1 MSGTTESHMF
11 LHKTGILK
19 DKEQLVRCKLV
30 PCGTGE
36 RPEIQMFTDGSEE
49 PNSIVKVKSF
59 AAVQEGDINVP
70 KIVKAK
76 YDNYI
81 CITGSGSGAKP
92 TYLRTYT
99 RDQRDEWCSQLQAL
113 VSRRTTPNQQPY
125 RERTRTDATSNRPT
139 VSRTRKVAVITAPG
153 NVQGIFHDELDKVI
167 KKRVNPPEPIKET
180 DDSHDCGRHHLEAWA
195 SHPARQEDTYE
206 NVPRVPNPKNWHRQ
220 QRTSKHNQA
229 LKKTQELYEDFHQTV
244 VLQEK
249 HDQFENEYETPE
261 FRRDPLPESDNRLS
275 GCSTSSEESECG
287 ASAMSAPQSLHS
299 CKEPTESSWPSSPA
313 STDDSEPECPERN
326 PPSSKTLEPEAG
338 LCLVEPGVEQI
349 YENTS
354 VIQMTTRTTPQRS
367 ASVRIGAKPHVP
379 PRKLSVPSLTARFVP
394 PKLPE
399 KNPAM
404 KIETQCKKLKGE
416 KLSGTAT
423 VRIAKTIIVRCL
435 PMLSLN
441 ETRDSILVMDVPREL
456 KDYFR
461 VGDQWLKVN
470 DNMLKNVHF
479 ARDCVRMSDKP
490 EIEITIRRIPF
501 GRICDFKWDSDN
513 VDEIGLKLIGNEI
526 ERVYPEG
533 LAHRRGSLQSNET
546 ACLNSAGLRCNYV
559 ITEVNFDCV
568 HPDAS
573 TEQVWEMIKK
583 AGRIV
588 ILILHPVDFRTVQR
602 GYDIDEND
610 MYEDVRS

>member
-1 MSGTTESHMF
+1 MSEKERTMSGTTETPMF
-11 LHKTGILK
+11 LHKAGFLK
-19 DKEQLVRCKLV
+19 RTDKEQLVMCKLV
-30 PCGTGE
+30 PRDIGE
-36 RPEIQMFTDGSEE
+36 RPEIQIFTDGSEE
-49 PNSIVKVKSF
+49 PTSIVKVKSF
-59 AAVQEGDINVP
+59 AAVQERDIVP

-113 VSRRTTPNQQPY
+113 ISRRTTPNQQPSQPY
-125 RERTRTDATSNRPT
+125 RERTRTDATSNRSA
-139 VSRTRKVAVITAPG
+139 VSRTRKGAAITAPG
-153 NVQGIFHDELDKVI
+153 NVQGIFHDELDKVV
-167 KKRVNPPEPIKET
+167 KKRVNPPESIKET
-180 DDSHDCGRHHLEAWA
+180 DENPVCRGRPHLEAWT

-220 QRTSKHNQA
+220 QRTSKHKQA

-249 HDQFENEYETPE
+249 QENEYETPD

-287 ASAMSAPQSLHS
+287 ASAMSAPHSLHS

-313 STDDSEPECPERN
+313 STDDSEPEFRN
-326 PPSSKTLEPEAG
+326 PPSSKTLEPKAG
-338 LCLVEPGVEQI
+338 LCLVEPEVEQI
-349 YENTS
+349 YENSS

-367 ASVRIGAKPHVP
+367 ASVRNDAKPHVP
-379 PRKLSVPSLTARFVP
+379 PRKLSVPSLSARFAP

-423 VRIAKTIIVRCL
+423 VRIAKTIIVRY
-435 PMLSLN
+435 LSMLN
-441 ETRDSILVMDVPREL
+441 ETRDSILVTDVPCEL

-490 EIEITIRRIPF
+490 EVIYYAKSF
-501 GRICDFKWDSDN
+501 NIC
-513 VDEIGLKLIGNEI
+513 
-526 ERVYPEG
+526 
-533 LAHRRGSLQSNET
+533 
-546 ACLNSAGLRCNYV
+546 
-559 ITEVNFDCV
+559 
-568 HPDAS
+568 
-573 TEQVWEMIKK
+573 
-583 AGRIV
+583 
-588 ILILHPVDFRTVQR
+588 
-602 GYDIDEND
+602 
-610 MYEDVRS
+610 